1 MRGPPALRGSSR
13 PPRCGPLRC
22 GTGLRENAALRVQT
36 VCRKPSRCLEVN
48 LLVIPPA
55 EVAATVRAPTLTG
68 YLSLAFGYSSMFL
81 AAAAITTVGMA
92 AMLLVRPG
100 SAGRVACEEVT

>member
-1 MRGPPALRGSSR
+1 
-13 PPRCGPLRC
+13 
-22 GTGLRENAALRVQT
+22 VQKT
-36 VCRKPSRCLEVN
+36 KQMLEVN
-48 LLVIPPA
+48 LLVVPHA
-55 EVAATVRAPTLTG
+55 EVAATVLAPTLTG

-100 SAGRVACEEVT
+100 SAGRVACEEVA